1 MPEERVLR
9 HARKWV
15 ASMTAVVTA
24 PLLVAG
30 LGVNSPA
37 RADDLP
43 YLAWTAYLPSW
54 TDQYAPS
61 SDNDCVAGR
70 PSCLKATLK
79 KFGKILED
87 NAHSCTH
94 ESVFAMTYTR
104 ITQTYAYVRDIPG
117 YFQDVPYINHMDAV
131 FAKYY
136 FDAYDS
142 YQAGNRAAV
151 PAAWQTA
158 FDAARDRRVTGT
170 GDLLLGINAHVN
182 RDLPFVLAS
191 MGLVRPDGQSGKPD
205 FDKADLFLNDASDAL
220 MGELSQRFDSTI
232 DDVNDPFGLSY
243 ASVMQLL
250 TTWREAA
257 WRNAEALVNAPN
269 AAARAL
275 VAQGIENAANAA
287 AHTILLTQAYT
298 PPLTTTTARD
308 AYCAVHEGDAAPIA
322 YPFGTP
328 SPYSG

>member
-1 MPEERVLR
+1 MPKKRVFR
-9 HARKWV
+9 RARTWV
-15 ASMTAVVTA
+15 ASVTALVTA

-30 LGVNSPA
+30 VGVSSA
-37 RADDLP
+37 QADDLP
-43 YLAWTAYLPSW
+43 YLAWTTYLPSW
-54 TDQYAPS
+54 TDQYVPS

-79 KFGKILED
+79 KFGTILKQ
-87 NAHSCTH
+87 NAQSCTH
-94 ESVFAMTYTR
+94 EAVFAMTYTR
-104 ITQTYAYVRDIPG
+104 ITQTYGYVRDIPG

-136 FDAYDS
+136 FDAYDN
-142 YQAGNRAAV
+142 YQSGNRAAV

-158 FDAARDRRVTGT
+158 FDAARDRRMTGT

-191 MGLVRPDGQSGKPD
+191 MGIVRPDGQSGKPD

-220 MGELSQRFDSTI
+220 MAELSKRFDPTI
-232 DDVNDPFGLSY
+232 DDVNDPLGLSY

-250 TTWREAA
+250 TTWREVA

-275 VAQGIENAANAA
+275 VAQGIENGANAA
-287 AHTILLTQAYT
+287 ANSILLSQAYT

-308 AYCAVHEGDAAPIA
+308 AYCAVHKGDAAPIA

-328 SPYSG
+328 SPYGG

>member
-1 MPEERVLR
+1 VPKKRVFR
-9 HARKWV
+9 RARTWV
-15 ASMTAVVTA
+15 ASVTALVTA

-30 LGVNSPA
+30 VGVSSA

-43 YLAWTAYLPSW
+43 YVAWTAYLPSW
-54 TDQYAPS
+54 TDQYDPS

-79 KFGKILED
+79 KFGSILKA
-87 NAHSCTH
+87 NAQSCTH

-104 ITQTYAYVRDIPG
+104 ITQTYGYVRDIPG

-136 FDAYDS
+136 FDAYDN
-142 YQAGNRAAV
+142 YQSGNRAAV

-158 FDAARDRRVTGT
+158 FDAARDRRMTGT

-191 MGLVRPDGQSGKPD
+191 MGIVRPDGTSGKPD

-220 MGELSQRFDSTI
+220 MAELSKRFDPTI
-232 DDVNDPFGLSY
+232 DDSNDPLGLSY

-250 TTWREAA
+250 TSWREVA

-287 AHTILLTQAYT
+287 ANSILLSQAYT

-308 AYCAVHEGDAAPIA
+308 AYCAVHKGDAAPIA

-328 SPYSG
+328 TPYGG